1 MDWAEG
7 GGEKER
13 AGNFTIW
20 PFPEENLTIKN
31 LSLSFGEK
39 KTTSRRR
46 GGASHSLTL

>member
-7 GGEKER
+7 GGERER
-13 AGNFTIW
+13 AGNSTLW

-39 KTTSRRR
+39 RLLVE
-46 GGASHSLTL
+46 GEVGLGIL